1 MYRSRLASV
10 VFVLVCFA
18 VGGTVLHHFQGP
30 LIRPASA
37 QAADEL
43 DPSVGLRAAKP
54 EVRRAAIAAIQAQLT
69 AFAKGDYTAA
79 IKYQSAGLKQ
89 NFGSP
94 DAFRQM
100 MEGTYPEFAHYRK
113 VVFGTVKSDI
123 SGQRV
128 LVPVTLTGQDGVSVR
143 AAYLMVR
150 EGKAYRVQGV
160 AGGGHRPVPIAP
172 GDAASA

>member
-1 MYRSRLASV
+1 MYRSRLMSV

-30 LIRPASA
+30 LIRSASA
-37 QAADEL
+37 QATDEA
-43 DPSVGLRAAKP
+43 DPSLGLRPAKAD
-54 EVRRAAIAAIQAQLT
+54 VRRAAVAAIQAQLQ
-69 AFAKGDYTAA
+69 AFARGDYQAA
-79 IKYQSAGLKQ
+79 MKYQSAGLKQ
-89 NFGSP
+89 NFPSP

-100 MEGTYPEFAHYRK
+100 MEGAYPEFAHYKRVK
-113 VVFGTVKSDI
+113 FGVVKSDV
-123 SGQRV
+123 SAQRV
-128 LVPVTLTGQDGVSVR
+128 LVPVDLTGQDGTTVR

-160 AGGGHRPVPIAP
+160 VGGGHRPLPIAP

>member
-1 MYRSRLASV
+1 MYRSRLTSV

-18 VGGTVLHHFQGP
+18 IGGTVLHHFQGP

-37 QAADEL
+37 QTADETG
-43 DPSVGLRAAKP
+43 PRIGLRPAKP
-54 EVRRAAIAAIQAQLT
+54 EVRRAAVAAIQAQLS
-69 AFAKGDYTAA
+69 AFSKGDYQTA

-89 NFGSP
+89 NFSSP

-100 MEGTYPEFAHYRK
+100 IESAYPEFAHYKK
-113 VVFGTVKSDI
+113 VAFGPVRADA

-128 LVPVTLTGQDGVSVR
+128 FVPVNLTGQNGVTVQ

-150 EGKAYRVQGV
+150 EGKVYRVQGV
-160 AGGGHRPVPIAP
+160 LGGGHRPLPIAP
-172 GDAASA
+172 GDAASV

>member
-1 MYRSRLASV
+1 MYRSRLTSV

-18 VGGTVLHHFQGP
+18 VGGTVLHYFQGP

-37 QAADEL
+37 QATDES
-43 DPSVGLRAAKP
+43 DPGSGLRPAKP
-54 EVRRAAIAAIQAQLT
+54 EVRHAAVAAIQAQLQ
-69 AFAKGDYTAA
+69 AFARGDYPAA

-89 NFGSP
+89 NFPSP

-100 MEGTYPEFAHYRK
+100 MESAYPEFAHYKK
-113 VVFGTVKSDI
+113 VKFGLVRADVL
-123 SGQRV
+123 GQRV
-128 LVPVTLTGQDGVSVR
+128 LVPVDLTGQDGTTVR

-160 AGGGHRPVPIAP
+160 LGGGRQPLPIAP

>member
-1 MYRSRLASV
+1 MYRSRLTSV

-18 VGGTVLHHFQGP
+18 IGGTVLHHFQGP
-30 LIRPASA
+30 WIRPASA
-37 QAADEL
+37 QAADEF
-43 DPSVGLRAAKP
+43 DPGMGLRPAKP
-54 EVRRAAIAAIQAQLT
+54 DVRRAAVAAIQAQLQ
-69 AFAKGDYTAA
+69 AFARGDYLTA

-100 MEGTYPEFAHYRK
+100 MEGAYPEFAHYKK
-113 VVFGTVKSDI
+113 VKFGLVRADMA
-123 SGQRV
+123 GQRV
-128 LVPVTLTGQDGVSVR
+128 LVPVDLTGQDGVTVR

-150 EGKAYRVQGV
+150 EGKVYRVQGV
-160 AGGGHRPVPIAP
+160 VGGGHRPLPIAP

>member
-1 MYRSRLASV
+1 MGL
-10 VFVLVCFA
+10 
-18 VGGTVLHHFQGP
+18 
-30 LIRPASA
+30 RPA
-37 QAADEL
+37 
-43 DPSVGLRAAKP
+43 KP
-54 EVRRAAIAAIQAQLT
+54 DVRRAAVAAIQAQLQ
-69 AFAKGDYTAA
+69 AFARGDYQTA
-79 IKYQSAGLKQ
+79 IKYQSMGLKQ

-100 MEGTYPEFAHYRK
+100 MEGTYPEFAHYKK
-113 VVFGTVKSDI
+113 VIFGTIRSDI

-128 LVPVTLTGQDGVSVR
+128 LVPVSLTGQDGVSIR

-160 AGGGHRPVPIAP
+160 VGGGHRPVPIAL